1 MRGLFIG
8 RFQPLHL
15 GHVKVVNFV
24 LNRCD
29 ELILGIGS
37 AQYSHTPENPF
48 SAGERF
54 EMLMAVF
61 RDKMEA
67 TKIFI
72 VPIPDVHNHNL
83 WVPHVES
90 LVPGFD
96 VVFASNPLT
105 ELLFSRRGYRVEPV
119 PVYDRATFS
128 SSEVRRRMVTGEN
141 WEELVPEEV
150 VEQIKK
156 IEGVRRVKA
165 LCEWHAGDRRSK

>member
-8 RFQPLHL
+8 RFQPLHF
-15 GHVKVVNFV
+15 GHVKVVEFV

-29 ELILGIGS
+29 ELIVGIGS

-54 EMLMAVF
+54 EMLTSVF
-61 RDKMEA
+61 KKKMES

-72 VPIPDVHNHNL
+72 VPIPDIHNHNL

-90 LVPGFD
+90 LVPAFD

-105 ELLFSRRGYRVEPV
+105 ELLFSKREYRVEPV
-119 PVYDRATFS
+119 PVYDRLVFS
-128 SSEVRRRMVTGEN
+128 SSEVRRRMATGEN
-141 WEELVPEEV
+141 WEELVPPQV
-150 VEQIKK
+150 VEYIKK
-156 IEGVRRVKA
+156 IDGVKRVKV
-165 LCEWHAGDRRSK
+165 LCDWYVNDRRNK